1 MTYHRVCNKRN
12 TTGAT
17 GGTGTAYPSG
27 EHSRLLV
34 GFVLFDRVVFCRLLV
49 FLLFFFFWPL
59 YCLSFFLLPFTAS
72 GIFKLFILHIIL
84 LVLSYNW
91 QPQVQVSKVYFYLIR
106 VSSINAILNQHQI
119 IFILRYFFLSIQ
131 KCPK

>member
-34 GFVLFDRVVFCRLLV
+34 GFVLFDRVVVCRLLV

-59 YCLSFFLLPFTAS
+59 YCLSFFLLLLAAVLS
-72 GIFKLFILHIIL
+72 VLLFFFFWPLYCLSFFLLLLAAVLSVLLPSSFGRCIVCPSSFFDLRL
-84 LVLSYNW
+84 LVFSNFSYCI
-91 QPQVQVSKVYFYLIR
+91 SYY
-106 VSSINAILNQHQI
+106 
-119 IFILRYFFLSIQ
+119 
-131 KCPK
+131 